1 MTDTPAIRCI
11 AVIGAGLMGH
21 GIALEFAAHGY
32 AVRLQDQNAAQ
43 LAKAEASINE
53 GLGRLVAAGRI
64 TGAAAAA
71 APSRITLTQSLP
83 EAVQDADVVI
93 EAVTENIDVKRAIFA
108 ELDTHAPRDAILASN
123 SSTFMPSLMAAVTSR
138 PQQVL
143 VAHYFNPPH
152 LLPLVELVRSTE
164 TSDATIAAM
173 HALYT
178 AIGKSPAI
186 VQKEAP
192 GFVGNRLQMALYREA
207 LAIVDAGIASPEDV
221 DTIIHTGFGRRLSV
235 AGVFQI
241 FDAAGLDVTLAV
253 ADQLFPDI
261 ATTSSAPPLLRDKV
275 ERGDL
280 GIKSGRGFYDWP
292 PDDAIALRTRIGN
305 ALAAIARLETPPAAE
320 EPEPD
325 LDPAV
330 RKKILRAITYGLY
343 AITAQHNGERGVF
356 TANWLSQASFDP
368 PVVMLSVEKD
378 SSTLPLIE
386 GSGRFVICPFTAE
399 QRDLAAAL
407 GKPKARAG
415 DKFEGLNL
423 AVVETPNGDLALA
436 DTLGYIACEVRNAV
450 SAGDSVVFIADVV
463 EIASFSDD
471 APLEMRAAGFRHA
484 G

>member
-1 MTDTPAIRCI
+1 MMDTPAIRRI

-21 GIALEFAAHGY
+21 GIALEFAANGY
-32 AVRLQDQNAAQ
+32 DVRLQDQSAAQ
-43 LAKAEASINE
+43 LAKADASIAE
-53 GLGRLVAAGRI
+53 GLSRLVAAGRI
-64 TGAAAAA
+64 CEADSAAAS
-71 APSRITLTQSLP
+71 SRITLTNSLP
-83 EAVQDADVVI
+83 EAVADADVVI

-108 ELDTHAPRDAILASN
+108 ELDAYAPRHAILASN

-138 PQQVL
+138 PGQVL

-152 LLPLVELVRSTE
+152 LLPLVELVRSDE

-178 AIGKSPAI
+178 KIGKSPAV

-207 LAIVDAGIASPEDV
+207 LAIVEAGIASPEDV

-261 ATTSSAPPLLRDKV
+261 ATSSTAPSLLREKV
-275 ERGDL
+275 AQGDL

-292 PDDAIALRTRIGN
+292 PDEAIALRSRIGD
-305 ALAAIARLETPPAAE
+305 ALAAIARLEKPPVHE
-320 EPEPD
+320 SPEPN

-330 RKKILRAITYGLY
+330 RKKILRALTYGLY
-343 AITAQHNGERGVF
+343 AITAHHNGERGVF

-368 PVVMLSVEKD
+368 PVVMLSVEND

-415 DKFEGLNL
+415 DKFEALDL
-423 AVVETPNGDLALA
+423 AIVETSSGDFALA
-436 DTLGYIACEVRNAV
+436 DSLGYIACQVREAV
-450 SAGDSVVFIADVV
+450 PAGDSVVFVAEVV

>member
-1 MTDTPAIRCI
+1 MTDTPAIRRI

-21 GIALEFAAHGY
+21 GIALEFAANGY
-32 AVRLQDQNAAQ
+32 DVRLQDQSEAQ
-43 LAKAEASINE
+43 FAKARTSIAE
-53 GLGRLVAAGRI
+53 GLSRLVAAGRT
-64 TGAAAAA
+64 TGAEAAA
-71 APSRITLTQSLP
+71 APSRITLTTSLP

-108 ELDTHAPRDAILASN
+108 ELDAHAPRHAILASN
-123 SSTFMPSLMAAVTSR
+123 SSTFMPSRMAAATTR
-138 PQQVL
+138 PEQVL

-152 LLPLVELVRSTE
+152 LLPLVELVRGAE
-164 TSDATIAAM
+164 TSDATIQAM

-178 AIGKSPAI
+178 KIGKSPAI

-207 LAIVDAGIASPEDV
+207 LAIVEAGIATPEDV

-261 ATTSSAPPLLRDKV
+261 ATTPSAPALLHDKV
-275 ERGDL
+275 AQGDL
-280 GIKSGRGFYDWP
+280 GIKSGRGFYEWP
-292 PDDAIALRTRIGN
+292 PDEAIALRSRVGN
-305 ALAAIARLETPPAAE
+305 ALAAIARLEKPAANDT
-320 EPEPD
+320 PGPD
-325 LDPAV
+325 LDPST
-330 RKKILRAITYGLY
+330 RKKILRALTYGLY
-343 AITAQHNGERGVF
+343 AVTAHHNGDRGVF

-368 PVVMLSVEKD
+368 PVVMLSVEND

-386 GSGRFVICPFTAE
+386 GSGRFVICPFSAD

-415 DKFEGLNL
+415 DKFDSLNL
-423 AVVETPNGDLALA
+423 EIAETASGDLALA
-436 DTLGYIACEVRNAV
+436 DSLGYVVCQVRNAV
-450 SAGDSVVFIADVV
+450 PAGDSVVFVADVI

>member
-1 MTDTPAIRCI
+1 MTDTPAVRRI

-21 GIALEFAAHGY
+21 GIGLEFAANGY
-32 AVRLQDQNAAQ
+32 DVRLQDQSDTQ
-43 LAKAEASINE
+43 LAKAEASIAE

-64 TGAAAAA
+64 TAAEAAA
-71 APSRITLTQSLP
+71 APGRITLTSSLP

-108 ELDTHAPRDAILASN
+108 ELDAHAPRHAILASN
-123 SSTFMPSLMAAVTSR
+123 SSTFMPSLMAAVTTR
-138 PQQVL
+138 PEQVL

-152 LLPLVELVRSTE
+152 LLPLVELVRSE
-164 TSDATIAAM
+164 KTSDATIAAM

-178 AIGKSPAI
+178 KIGKSPAI

-207 LAIVDAGIASPEDV
+207 LAIVEAGIASPEDV

-261 ATTSSAPPLLRDKV
+261 AITNTAPSLLRDKV
-275 ERGDL
+275 EQGDL

-292 PDDAIALRTRIGN
+292 PDEAIALRTRIGN
-305 ALAAIARLETPPAAE
+305 ALAAIARLEKPAANE
-320 EPEPD
+320 EPD
-325 LDPAV
+325 SNLDPAV
-330 RKKILRAITYGLY
+330 RKKILRALTYGLY
-343 AITAQHNGERGVF
+343 AVTAHHNGERGVF

-368 PVVMLSVEKD
+368 PIVMLSVEND

-407 GKPKARAG
+407 GKPRARAG
-415 DKFEGLNL
+415 DKFDAMNL
-423 AVVETPNGDLALA
+423 EIVETPGGDLALA
-436 DTLGYIACEVRNAV
+436 DTLGYIVCQVRDTV
-450 SAGDSVVFIADVV
+450 PAGDSVVFVADVI
-463 EIASFSDD
+463 EIASFSEE

>member
-32 AVRLQDQNAAQ
+32 DVRLQDQNAAQ
-43 LAKAEASINE
+43 LAKAAASINE

-64 TGAAAAA
+64 TEAAAAA

-108 ELDTHAPRDAILASN
+108 ELDTHAPRHAILASN

-192 GFVGNRLQMALYREA
+192 GFVGNRLQMALYREVMRKIFPGKVVSCA
-207 LAIVDAGIASPEDV
+207 LLWTEAPVLMELPQARL
-221 DTIIHTGFGRRLSV
+221 DT
-235 AGVFQI
+235 VFKA
-241 FDAAGLDVTLAV
+241 FAAG
-253 ADQLFPDI
+253 
-261 ATTSSAPPLLRDKV
+261 
-275 ERGDL
+275 
-280 GIKSGRGFYDWP
+280 
-292 PDDAIALRTRIGN
+292 
-305 ALAAIARLETPPAAE
+305 
-320 EPEPD
+320 
-325 LDPAV
+325 
-330 RKKILRAITYGLY
+330 
-343 AITAQHNGERGVF
+343 
-356 TANWLSQASFDP
+356 
-368 PVVMLSVEKD
+368 
-378 SSTLPLIE
+378 
-386 GSGRFVICPFTAE
+386 
-399 QRDLAAAL
+399 
-407 GKPKARAG
+407 
-415 DKFEGLNL
+415 
-423 AVVETPNGDLALA
+423 
-436 DTLGYIACEVRNAV
+436 
-450 SAGDSVVFIADVV
+450 
-463 EIASFSDD
+463 
-471 APLEMRAAGFRHA
+471 
-484 G
+484 

>member
-1 MTDTPAIRCI
+1 MTDTPAIRRI

-21 GIALEFAAHGY
+21 GIALEFAANGY
-32 AVRLQDQNAAQ
+32 DVRLQDQHAAQ
-43 LAKAEASINE
+43 LAKAEASIAE

-64 TGAAAAA
+64 TGAEAAA
-71 APSRITLTQSLP
+71 APGRMSLTSSLP
-83 EAVQDADVVI
+83 EAVQGADVVI

-108 ELDTHAPRDAILASN
+108 ELDAHAPRHAILASN
-123 SSTFMPSLMAAVTSR
+123 SSTFMPSLMAAATTR
-138 PQQVL
+138 PEQVL

-152 LLPLVELVRSTE
+152 LLPLVELVRGE
-164 TSDATIAAM
+164 KTSDATIAAM

-178 AIGKSPAI
+178 TIGKSPAI

-207 LAIVDAGIASPEDV
+207 LAIVDAGIATPQDV

-261 ATTSSAPPLLRDKV
+261 ATTNTAPTLLRDKV
-275 ERGDL
+275 SQGDL

-292 PDDAIALRTRIGN
+292 PDEAIALRTRIGN
-305 ALAAIARLETPPAAE
+305 ALAAIARLETPAADE
-320 EPEPD
+320 ETTSD
-325 LDPAV
+325 LDPAA
-330 RKKILRAITYGLY
+330 RKKILRALTYGLY
-343 AITAQHNGERGVF
+343 GVTAHHNGERGVF

-368 PVVMLSVEKD
+368 PVVMLSVEND

-415 DKFEGLNL
+415 DKFEALDL
-423 AVVETPNGDLALA
+423 EVVETEGGDLALA
-436 DTLGYIACEVRNAV
+436 NTLGYIVCQVRDTV
-450 SAGDSVVFIADVV
+450 PAGDSVVFVADVV
-463 EIASFSDD
+463 EIASLSDD